1 MNLPPLARKMVAEFL
16 GVTLFLTAII
26 GAASYFGT
34 STPNVWHA
42 ASLAITLGLAILLT
56 GGVSGGH
63 LNPAVSLYFLSK
75 KAISGVEFLGYVVAQ
90 LAGAALGVY
99 LGNLMHAYT
108 VGGFSTAPKNITST
122 LQVAAFVGEVVA
134 TAGLVWIIIHLVASK
149 LGNLIPVAV
158 AAWVLAASQFTP
170 TGAQANPAVT
180 FGVMFNGSITVS
192 YGLLLILAQVLG
204 VLVALVVTMA
214 LTSGKAKKKAVAK
227 KK

>member
-1 MNLPPLARKMVAEFL
+1 MVAEFL

-34 STPNVWHA
+34 NDANVLHA
-42 ASLAITLGLAILLT
+42 PALAITLGLMILLT

-90 LAGAALGVY
+90 LAGAAFGVY
-99 LGNLMHAYT
+99 LGNLMQGYT
-108 VGGFSTAPKNITST
+108 AAGFSTAPKNIST
-122 LQVAAFVGEVVA
+122 AVQISAFVGEVVA
-134 TAGLVWIIIHLVASK
+134 TAGLVWIIIHLVNSK

-180 FGVMFNGSITVS
+180 FGLMFNGSLTVS
-192 YGLLLILAQVLG
+192 YGLLLILAEVLG

-214 LTSGKAKKKAVAK
+214 LTSGNAKKKAAAK